1 MIGLNAT
8 LSLASQALSAN
19 TGALAITNNNIAN
32 VNTPGYSRQLVNL
45 SADALVTNGASQDNG
60 VSFGN
65 YTIVRDEVLN
75 IGINQKTSSSS
86 SLQTQG
92 TSWAQIENAFSST
105 TNGLGASLSN
115 FFSAVSGL
123 STSPND
129 AATRQSAFSAA
140 GQLVDAFHQTAATLA
155 DTQSAANSGV
165 AGTVA
170 DINNLAK
177 QIADL
182 NSQLAA
188 TQSAGQDGGST
199 QDQRDAL
206 TTQLAQLIGF
216 TSTSTGSTP
225 SLSTANGSPL
235 VIGNTAYA
243 LQITQG
249 TDGQAHVLDA
259 QGKDITN
266 TITGGSLG
274 GALTMRDQ
282 SVPQLMGTLDQ
293 LTTQFA
299 SAMNAAQAK
308 GYAQDGS
315 TGQPMFSVPSSGNN
329 VTAGFSLALPDAS
342 GIAASSDGS
351 AGSSGN
357 LANLLAVQTRALP
370 AGQNPINAYAG
381 LVQSVGVAS
390 AAVNSAGSAT
400 NASLAQL
407 TTQQASQS
415 GVSIDEETTNLLRYQ
430 QAYTAAAK
438 VISTINNL
446 YSTLMNMSTVTG

>member
-1 MIGLNAT
+1 MIGLNST

-32 VNTPGYSRQLVNL
+32 VNTPGYSRQIVNL

-60 VSFGN
+60 VSFDN
-65 YTIVRDEVLN
+65 YTSVRDEVLN
-75 IGINQKTSSSS
+75 ISINQKTSSSS
-86 SLQTQG
+86 SLQTQSA
-92 TSWAQIENAFSST
+92 SWTQIESAFSN
-105 TNGLGASLSN
+105 TNSGLGASLSN

-129 AATRQSAFSAA
+129 AATRQSVFSAA

-155 DTQSAANSGV
+155 SAQNAANTGV

-170 DINNLAK
+170 DINNLTK

-182 NSQLAA
+182 NGQLAA
-188 TQSAGQDGGST
+188 MRGTGEDGGST

-216 TSTSTGSTP
+216 TPTSTDSTP

-235 VIGNTAYA
+235 VIGNMAYA
-243 LQITQG
+243 LQVAQG
-249 TDGQAHVLDA
+249 TDGKAHVMDS
-259 QGKDITN
+259 QGKDITS

-274 GALTMRDQ
+274 GALAMRDE
-282 SVPQLMGTLDQ
+282 SVPQLTGTLDQ

-299 SAMNAAQAK
+299 SAMNTAQAK

-315 TGQPMFSVPSSGNN
+315 TGQPMFSVPSDGSSITG
-329 VTAGFSLALPDAS
+329 GLSLALTDAS
-342 GIAASSDGS
+342 GLAASSDGS

-357 LANLLAVQTRALP
+357 LSNLLAVQTQALP
-370 AGQNPINAYAG
+370 AGQNPTEAYASF
-381 LVQSVGVAS
+381 VQTIGTSS
-390 AAVNSAGSAT
+390 AAVNSAASAT
-400 NASLAQL
+400 SASLTQL

-446 YSTLMNMSTVTG
+446 YSTLMNMSTVTS

>member
-32 VNTPGYSRQLVNL
+32 VNTPGYSRQIVNL
-45 SADALVTNGASQDNG
+45 SADALATNGASQDNG
-60 VSFGN
+60 VSFDN
-65 YTIVRDEVLN
+65 YTSVRDEVLN
-75 IGINQKTSSSS
+75 LGINQKTSSSS
-86 SLQTQG
+86 SLQTQSA
-92 TSWAQIENAFSST
+92 SWTQIESAFSN
-105 TNGLGASLSN
+105 TNSGLGASLSN
-115 FFSAVSGL
+115 FFSALSGL

-155 DTQSAANSGV
+155 DAQTAANTGV

-170 DINNLAK
+170 TVNQLSK
-177 QIADL
+177 QIAAL
-182 NSQLAA
+182 NGQLAT
-188 TQSAGQDGGST
+188 TQGTGQDGGSL

-216 TSTSTGSTP
+216 TSTSTDSTP
-225 SLSTANGSPL
+225 SLSTADGSPL
-235 VIGNTAYA
+235 VIGNMAYA
-243 LQITQG
+243 LQVTQG
-249 TDGQAHVLDA
+249 TDGQAHVVDS
-259 QGKDITN
+259 QGKDITS

-274 GALTMRDQ
+274 GALTMRDE

-293 LTTQFA
+293 LTSQFA
-299 SAMNAAQAK
+299 SAMNTAQAK

-315 TGQPMFSVPSSGNN
+315 TGQPMFTVPSGAGSI
-329 VTAGFSLALPDAS
+329 TAGLSLALTNAS
-342 GIAASSDGS
+342 GLAASSDGS

-357 LANLLAVQTRALP
+357 LSNLLAVQTQALP
-370 AGQNPINAYAG
+370 AGQNPTDAYAG
-381 LVQSVGVAS
+381 LVQTIGTSS
-390 AAVNSAGSAT
+390 AAVNSAASAT
-400 NASLAQL
+400 SASLTQL

-446 YSTLMNMSTVTG
+446 YSTLLNMSTVTS